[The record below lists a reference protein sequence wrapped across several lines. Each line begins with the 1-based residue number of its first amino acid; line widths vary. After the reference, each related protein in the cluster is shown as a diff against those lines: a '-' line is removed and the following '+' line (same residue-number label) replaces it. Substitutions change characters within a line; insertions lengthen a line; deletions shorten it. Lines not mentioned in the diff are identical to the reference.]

1 MWSELCSSRNELL
14 EESLLQSFS
23 SEWCEGLYFQVL
35 QQNSHLLAVELPS
48 ASWRVRTLSSA
59 WKEMDLICV
68 ARFEINWVYE
78 EILRRFTL
86 RVFLGGY
93 GEREKQI
100 PMIRT

>member
-1 MWSELCSSRNELL
+1 MSFWRSLCRSLFLL
-14 EESLLQSFS
+14 NDVICKFILS
-23 SEWCEGLYFQVL
+23 QVL

-100 PMIRT
+100 PMTKTWKS